1 MNYCIKDKI
10 IVFLEGYKGMG
21 GNDLDKFMNLKSK
34 VDEFYYFKI
43 V

>member
-1 MNYCIKDKI
+1 MNHCTKDKI
-10 IVFLEGYKGMG
+10 IVLLEGHKGMG

-34 VDEFYYFKI
+34 ADESHYPKI